1 MIYQYIEM
9 GDKISAEGRAQRGV
23 MLTPRL
29 YHVPATSQPGL
40 SDSKIGFVSFAG
52 CEVLMSF

>member
-23 MLTPRL
+23 MCRL

>member
-1 MIYQYIEM
+1 M

>member
-1 MIYQYIEM
+1 MHLIMIYQYIEM
-9 GDKISAEGRAQRGV
+9 EDKISAEGRAQRGV

-29 YHVPATSQPGL
+29 CLQPGL